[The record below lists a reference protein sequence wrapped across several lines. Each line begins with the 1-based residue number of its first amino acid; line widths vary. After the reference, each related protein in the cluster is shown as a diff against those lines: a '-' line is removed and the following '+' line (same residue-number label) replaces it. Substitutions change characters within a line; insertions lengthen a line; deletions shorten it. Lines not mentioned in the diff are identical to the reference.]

1 MSNDTIN
8 WLLHVEHL
16 NDIITSIYALV
27 SKAVCCS
34 VSFCIRKISPVVMIM
49 IINSAQTPI
58 PGFSDSACLTMS
70 LLFLRSL
77 ASSLANSR
85 IKFISLSLRA
95 AASIVDARATTMAT
109 MHWTLPIIF
118 LLKNTKNACLVSF
131 YRKGTVTAE

>member
-34 VSFCIRKISPVVMIM
+34 VSFCIRKISLVAMIM
-49 IINSAQTPI
+49 TINSAETPI
-58 PGFSDSACLTMS
+58 PGFSDCACLTMS
-70 LLFLRSL
+70 LFLRSL

-85 IKFISLSLRA
+85 IRFISLSLRA

-109 MHWTLPIIF
+109 MHWTLPIII
-118 LLKNTKNACLVSF
+118 LLKNTKNARLVSF
-131 YRKGTVTAE
+131 YRKGRVTAE